1 MADQNSNTT
10 GWKNAVIFKYLPLQ
24 SLIGIIAGA
33 IGGYVYYTQVVC
45 VTGGCPLT
53 SNPFITVLWGALMGY
68 LLADMFT
75 KKKPVKSE

>member
-1 MADQNSNTT
+1 MTDQNSNTT
-10 GWKNAVIFKYLPLQ
+10 GWKNAVIFKYLPLHN
-24 SLIGIIAGA
+24 LIGIIAGA
-33 IGGYVYYTQVVC
+33 IGGYIYYTQVVC